1 MIEDARL
8 LADVLT
14 EGVSHGVAPDVP
26 AALEAAMELRPDI
39 AILDIGLPV
48 MDGYDL
54 ATELRRLP
62 GLADLQ
68 LIAVT
73 GYGQEI
79 DRQRTMR
86 AGFRHHLT
94 KPVDIATLERALS
107 SAHGDDTHTS

>member
-1 MIEDARL
+1 MDDNEDAARL
-8 LADVLT
+8 LGDVLT
-14 EGVSHGVAPDVP
+14 RKGYHTRVALDAP
-26 AALEAAMELRPDI
+26 AALEAAMEIRPDI

-54 ATELRRLP
+54 ATALRRLP

-79 DRQRTMR
+79 DRQRTAR
-86 AGFRHHLT
+86 AGFRHHLI
-94 KPVDIATLERALS
+94 KPVDISTLERALN
-107 SAHGDDTHTS
+107 SAHGD

>member
-1 MIEDARL
+1 
-8 LADVLT
+8 
-14 EGVSHGVAPDVP
+14 
-26 AALEAAMELRPDI
+26 MEIRPDI

-54 ATELRRLP
+54 ATALRRLP

-79 DRQRTMR
+79 DRQRTTR

-94 KPVDIATLERALS
+94 KPVDISTLERALNS
-107 SAHGDDTHTS
+107 GHVDDGRPA

>member
-1 MIEDARL
+1 
-8 LADVLT
+8 
-14 EGVSHGVAPDVP
+14 
-26 AALEAAMELRPDI
+26 MELRPDI

-79 DRQRTMR
+79 DRQRTTR
-86 AGFRHHLT
+86 AGVRHHLI
-94 KPVDIATLERALS
+94 KPVDISTLERALK
-107 SAHGDDTHTS
+107 SAYGGGGHPS